1 MSTEARMRVQ
11 RRNRRSRGGTS
22 PRRILWWGGLG
33 LFCAYL
39 LFFLVFGRMGLVAHL
54 RLKDEAGRI
63 EGEITKVEGEID
75 VLARR
80 VDALNRDPHTIE
92 RLARERLGMVHPGE
106 TVFLFD
112 GTGRAPDSSAATP
125 ESPPPVPGP

>member
-1 MSTEARMRVQ
+1 VSVQ
-11 RRNRRSRGGTS
+11 RRNRRSRRGPGA
-22 PRRILWWGGLG
+22 PAQLLWWGGLG

-63 EGEITKVEGEID
+63 EGEIARVETEIGG
-75 VLARR
+75 LNRR

-92 RLARERLGMVHPGE
+92 RLARERLGMVRPGE

-112 GTGRAPDSSAATP
+112 GPAPDAPAQ
-125 ESPPPVPGP
+125 PGP

>member
-1 MSTEARMRVQ
+1 VSVRH
-11 RRNRRSRGGTS
+11 RNRRSRRGAGA
-22 PRRILWWGGLG
+22 PAQLLWWGGLG

-54 RLKDEAGRI
+54 RLKDEATRI
-63 EGEITKVEGEID
+63 EGEIARVEGEIG
-75 VLARR
+75 VLDRR

-92 RLARERLGMVHPGE
+92 RLARERLGMVRPGE

-112 GTGRAPDSSAATP
+112 GPPLHAPPAPAP
-125 ESPPPVPGP
+125 PGP

>member
-1 MSTEARMRVQ
+1 MRSDARMQVQ
-11 RRNRRSRGGTS
+11 RRNRRSRGGAA
-22 PRRILWWGGLG
+22 PARLFWWGGLG

-63 EGEITKVEGEID
+63 EGEISKVEGEID
-75 VLARR
+75 VLAHK

-92 RLARERLGMVHPGE
+92 RLARERLGMVRPGE
-106 TVFLFD
+106 TVYLFD
-112 GTGRAPDSSAATP
+112 RPPGDEAPAGP
-125 ESPPPVPGP
+125 ETSPPPGP